1 MVLVVFK
8 RTTAYNRGLI
18 RCHFLA
24 YIGDSVKEGQVV
36 GHSNERPVAYL
47 YPNGATKSG
56 SI

>member
-24 YIGDSVKEGQVV
+24 YIGASVKEGQVV